1 MFSSAK
7 TSAPKSGASP
17 ATLSKSLR
25 LRSSASAS
33 LRRTFSTSG
42 TNNKIRTISTWV
54 KRGILGTVQVIMGG
68 DDGGANQSRLLFQ
81 TDDTLNLR
89 LGGSASNDN
98 VTTAV
103 FRDPSAWYHIVA
115 LIDTTQATAANR
127 AKIYVNGVQQTI
139 PSPTSIQNQTT
150 AFANPSASNTIGEVG
165 GTGSSYL
172 DGYLTDFYFIDG
184 QALTPSSFGVT
195 NATTGQWSPATY
207 SGTYG
212 TNGFHLTFANTT
224 STTTLGYDTSG
235 NSNNWTTNNISLT
248 AGSTYDS
255 MNDVPVAYSATAANY
270 SVINPLLGN
279 ATKPINGNLTWNRA
293 TLASYESILS
303 TFGVTSGK
311 WYIEFVPSSFD
322 AAGIGITTSP
332 TIFTTYPGG
341 TSNLW
346 WMYDNGASN
355 IIWNQSSSNVATT
368 RYASGQTWQIALDM
382 NTGVCWIGINNT
394 FYNSTNTG
402 TGNPSTG
409 SNPTF
414 SSLPTSSPMFIFI
427 QSYDTNWSANFGQQ
441 PFTYT
446 PPTGFVALNT
456 YNLPTPSI
464 AQGNKY
470 MDATLYTGTGASQ
483 SITNAGSFKP
493 DLVWIKSRSAATD
506 HKLTDSVRGV
516 TKALV
521 SNSTAAETTDT
532 QGLTAFN
539 SNGFTLGTDTNY
551 NNTSAT
557 YVGWQWQA
565 GAGSSSSN
573 TNGSITSTVSANTT
587 SGFSIVTYTGSGSNA
602 TVGHGLGVAPSM
614 IIGKARN
621 SVVDW
626 RVYHT
631 SIGAANFLVINTTD
645 ASASG
650 ATWNSTTPTSTVFT
664 VGGGSNMNVNSS
676 TTYVAYC
683 FAPVTGFS
691 AFGSYTGNGS
701 TSGPFIYTGFQ
712 PRYVMFKR
720 TDTAGYS
727 WFIWDTVRFIYNSNG
742 AYLLANSSGSESPY
756 TGINVLSNG
765 FQLVNSVADFNASG
779 GTYIYMAFASNP
791 FAYSNAF

>member
-195 NATTGQWSPATY
+195 NATTGQWSPAIY